1 MSTVPS
7 IATAPAGSAGSHT
20 PAGSAG
26 SHTPASTRLVAAWE
40 VAGFLVILLVGSF
53 LHFLYELSGFALP
66 AAIFGSVNESTW
78 EHLKLFYW
86 PGVAF
91 AVIQHAYLRRRVSN
105 FWLAKGM
112 SLALITVLE
121 IIAFYCYVGIVVPID
136 GKGTLAGSI
145 ITAMIAIGIAQYVSF
160 RFLTGSPRAAWTRT
174 LGIGLLV
181 ALGVMMIVFTFAPP
195 HVFLFDNFFGYRYSG
210 DFGILK
216 DYTPYLVFK

>member
-1 MSTVPS
+1 MSTLAP
-7 IATAPAGSAGSHT
+7 IATATPGSHI
-20 PAGSAG
+20 
-26 SHTPASTRLVAAWE
+26 PASTRLVAAWE

-112 SLALITVLE
+112 SVALITVLE
-121 IIAFYCYVGIVVPID
+121 IIAFYCYVGIVVPIE

-145 ITAMIAIGIAQYVSF
+145 VTAMIAIGIAQYVSY
-160 RFLTGSPRAAWTRT
+160 RYLTGAPRAAWTRT
-174 LGIGLLV
+174 LGIGLIV
-181 ALGVMMIVFTFAPP
+181 TLGVMMVTFTFAPP

-210 DFGILK
+210 EFGILK